1 MKNALEINI
10 GGIKCDN
17 PNCDFVDMSVK
28 IEDYDKWLNKPCPK
42 CGENLLTNDDY
53 RNIQFLLGME
63 ELANKIYPK
72 IEDNESIVKA
82 TINMNGTG
90 DMNVAIDDNKKNNWY
105 ENKQRAKY
113 GKCNGYYKWEY
124 TKCVLA
130 KSKTEDKFIVLPKD
144 NKFISMLYTEQELKQ
159 LIKDNAIIL

>member
-17 PNCDFVDMSVK
+17 PNCDFMDMSVK
-28 IEDYDKWLNKPCPK
+28 VEDYDKWLNKPCPK
-42 CGENLLTNDDY
+42 CGENLLTDDDY

-113 GKCNGYYKWEY
+113 GKCNGYYK
-124 TKCVLA
+124 L
-130 KSKTEDKFIVLPKD
+130 
-144 NKFISMLYTEQELKQ
+144 
-159 LIKDNAIIL
+159 